1 MWERLTPADVDHARN
16 RLATSRAE
24 MLRRHAEE
32 LRALDAQQDDIE
44 TLERLLARFAQTYL
58 GSETEQSAII
68 AESHLDQTDL
78 DVATDA
84 DERPTNLVEQKG
96 PIPVDLRVPQ
106 EISPNFGTPP
116 RLRRLIGG

>member
-1 MWERLTPADVDHARN
+1 MWEILTTADLDQARN

-32 LRALDAQQDDIE
+32 LRTLDAQQDHIE
-44 TLERLLARFAQTYL
+44 TLERLLAEFAQTYL
-58 GSETEQSAII
+58 SSETAQSAIT
-68 AESHLDQTDL
+68 AESRLGQTKL

-84 DERPTNLVEQKG
+84 DERPTNVVERKR
-96 PIPVDLRVPQ
+96 PIPVDLRVQQ

-116 RLRRLIGG
+116 RVRRLIGG

>member
-1 MWERLTPADVDHARN
+1 MWERLTPADLDHARN

-44 TLERLLARFAQTYL
+44 TVERVVARFAQKYL
-58 GSETEQSAII
+58 SSESVRSATT
-68 AESHLDQTDL
+68 AESSLEQTNL

-84 DERPTNLVEQKG
+84 DERPTNVLEQKG
-96 PIPVDLRVPQ
+96 PIPVDLRVQQ
-106 EISPNFGTPP
+106 ELSPNFGTPP

>member
-1 MWERLTPADVDHARN
+1 
-16 RLATSRAE
+16 

-44 TLERLLARFAQTYL
+44 TL
-58 GSETEQSAII
+58 GSETEQSAIT
-68 AESHLDQTDL
+68 AESHLDQTNL

-96 PIPVDLRVPQ
+96 PIPVDLRVRQ

-116 RLRRLIGG
+116 RLRRSIGG